1 MFQDIELCSG
11 PLAELHALNN
21 AGRSKISAL
30 RKFIDNL
37 ADIAKEEKD
46 PVLLKEVVLLK
57 EKLAR

>member
-1 MFQDIELCSG
+1 MCSG